1 MRQIGWWHKEDIEQA
16 KGMVAKGGHRAGNQR
31 VRQMGSR
38 QPESAAKGMV
48 AKGGHRAGNQRVRQM
63 GWWQKQDIEQATRE
77 CGKWGGGKRRT

>member
-1 MRQIGWWHKEDIEQA
+1 
-16 KGMVAKGGHRAGNQR
+16 
-31 VRQMGSR
+31 
-38 QPESAAKGMV
+38 MV